1 MPYTTPT
8 VNYCATIDGT
18 YTSLTGIQTVSISR
32 GRQRF
37 QDNFPQTNCTIEL
50 IPATTYAV
58 PLAVGQF
65 IDVRTTNAA
74 GSIAYFVGTITDIE
88 RSYAIPYNSGT
99 GYAPGDRIVISATGC
114 LGTLGKTTYPSFTIV
129 VSDCTTSI
137 YDAAFFAGAIAK
149 PVGFGVYSLAFN
161 SLQTL
166 TNIGA
171 LDMINTLLRTCQWL
185 IDDIDNQRVTYTGK
199 SYTSATFPA
208 GQGNR
213 NYTFSDIGTGGSYA
227 YSNLEYLSSVQNTFT
242 QVQVAPTGL
251 ATQTATSGS
260 APYNSLVYDTYN
272 QNTSDAA
279 SLAGYIVNLQS
290 LTTAV
295 PFSITTDT
303 KMAANCTTI
312 SELSTSAVFADVT
325 AGMNLG
331 AAVTVEFRGT
341 TVTAQIQG
349 INTTFYPDYAQVQL
363 YLSPSLGTAFT
374 LDSSAFGV
382 LDTNRLGY
390 P

>member
-1 MPYTTPT
+1 
-8 VNYCATIDGT
+8 
-18 YTSLTGIQTVSISR
+18 
-32 GRQRF
+32 
-37 QDNFPQTNCTIEL
+37 
-50 IPATTYAV
+50 
-58 PLAVGQF
+58 
-65 IDVRTTNAA
+65 
-74 GSIAYFVGTITDIE
+74 
-88 RSYAIPYNSGT
+88 
-99 GYAPGDRIVISATGC
+99 
-114 LGTLGKTTYPSFTIV
+114 
-129 VSDCTTSI
+129 
-137 YDAAFFAGAIAK
+137 
-149 PVGFGVYSLAFN
+149 
-161 SLQTL
+161 
-166 TNIGA
+166 
-171 LDMINTLLRTCQWL
+171 
-185 IDDIDNQRVTYTGK
+185 
-199 SYTSATFPA
+199 
-208 GQGNR
+208 
-213 NYTFSDIGTGGSYA
+213 
-227 YSNLEYLSSVQNTFT
+227 
-242 QVQVAPTGL
+242 L